1 MWYQIISEISTLQST
16 YFIAGRE
23 EQVEAARK
31 QLEAAVAEISNVSEG
46 EMSVAARHHRHFVA
60 RRGEVLRRIADDCG
74 GVQISFPRQGV
85 NSDRV
90 VLKGPKDCIEAAKAR
105 INEIIEDL
113 EAKVSLG
120 YKRIS
125 IWVGV
130 WEMSLARRV
139 VTSYSGRLRRRE
151 DFPAKVI
158 ALVIKPLA
166 TQ

>member
-1 MWYQIISEISTLQST
+1 MHNKVKCYNT
-16 YFIAGRE
+16 GRE
-23 EQVEAARK
+23 EHVEAARK

-46 EMSVAARHHRHFVA
+46 EMAVAARHHRHFVA

-113 EAKVSLG
+113 EAKVVKENIYIINIVYLFK
-120 YKRIS
+120 YTRLFVKH
-125 IWVGV
+125 
-130 WEMSLARRV
+130 LQ
-139 VTSYSGRLRRRE
+139 SGST
-151 DFPAKVI
+151 K
-158 ALVIKPLA
+158 
-166 TQ
+166 

>member
-125 IWVGV
+125 TWVG
-130 WEMSLARRV
+130 
-139 VTSYSGRLRRRE
+139 GRY
-151 DFPAKVI
+151 
-158 ALVIKPLA
+158 
-166 TQ
+166 Q